1 MVFVW
6 SNLSDGEPQFTP
18 SQVPLNDV
26 TMVFAFAPIVA
37 LLLGLS
43 AITVPWETPLPSV
56 GLYIVVPVI
65 LVQIAR
71 RAVLASGGDV
81 SLVRL
86 LTILQPIFFLLAC
99 SDINSGTALATV
111 VAVLI
116 EVRVMVSVI
125 KIVNSSRGWHEAGA
139 AVKLQKVRS
148 AAAAA
153 PR

>member
-71 RAVLASGGDV
+71 RAVLASGGDAA
-81 SLVRL
+81 LVRL
-86 LTILQPIFFLLAC
+86 LTIMQPIFLLAC
-99 SDINSGTALATV
+99 SDINSGAALATV

-116 EVRVMVSVI
+116 EVHVMVSVI

>member
-6 SNLSDGEPQFTP
+6 SDLSDGEPHFTL
-18 SQVPLNDV
+18 SQVALNDV

-43 AITVPWETPLPSV
+43 AITVPWETLFLSV

-71 RAVLASGGDV
+71 RAALASGGDAA
-81 SLVRL
+81 LVRL
-86 LTILQPIFFLLAC
+86 LTILQPIFLLAC
-99 SDINSGTALATV
+99 SDINSGAALATV
-111 VAVLI
+111 VAVLM
-116 EVRVMVSVI
+116 EVRVMVSVV
-125 KIVNSSRGWHEAGA
+125 KIVNRSRGWCEAGA
-139 AVKLQKVRS
+139 GVKLQKVRS
-148 AAAAA
+148 AAAGA